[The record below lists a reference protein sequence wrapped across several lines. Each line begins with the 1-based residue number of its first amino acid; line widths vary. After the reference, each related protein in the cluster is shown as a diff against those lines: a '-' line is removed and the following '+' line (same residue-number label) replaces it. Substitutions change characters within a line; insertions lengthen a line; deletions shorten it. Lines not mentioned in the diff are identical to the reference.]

1 MFIGAVGV
9 GGNALAPLLL
19 LCDVPLY
26 LAGATLT
33 ASMLPAATA
42 AVASNWRRLPKRRA
56 AVLCAGSVPGACLAE
71 LLWPVVPALVVSIFI
86 SVVSIACGVH
96 VVVQLGRE
104 RWRQPLPVSESEVW
118 VDGADGKMTKPTISP
133 SSTMDV
139 LPSVLPSAEDAAVD
153 DAEAPANADLNGM
166 PTSWTRDAI
175 IGVLGG
181 FFSVMSA
188 TGGSFMTIPML
199 LLADPSVSPAHA
211 VCLGQAIAVPIT
223 ACTALVAAVSPMAT
237 LDVALAGAIG
247 SAITLG
253 VPVGVRLAQHTKP
266 AHLRLAIAL
275 CLLAGGATALEK
287 TIYGAVEVFG

>member
-33 ASMLPAATA
+33 ASMLPAASA

-56 AVLCAGSVPGACLAE
+56 AVLCAASIPGACLAE
-71 LLWPVVPALVVSIFI
+71 LLWPVVPALVVSVFI

-104 RWRQPLPVSESEVW
+104 RWRQPLPVSDSESW
-118 VDGADGKMTKPTISP
+118 VDGAISKMTKPTISP

-139 LPSVLPSAEDAAVD
+139 LPSAEDAAVE
-153 DAEAPANADLNGM
+153 DAEAGPPANADLNM
-166 PTSWTRDAI
+166 PTSWMRDAL
-175 IGVLGG
+175 IGMLGG

-199 LLADPSVSPAHA
+199 LLADPSVSPVQA
-211 VCLGQAIAVPIT
+211 VSLGQAISVPIS
-223 ACTALVAAVSPMAT
+223 ACTALVAALSPLAT

-287 TIYGAVEVFG
+287 TIYSAGELFE